1 MKEEMLRSYLA
12 DELFTEKGY
21 LKPGEAESFKWTD
34 KRSNKLI
41 EVLKLAIEG
50 DSNSESE
57 RVSERRINQLL
68 NTPS

>member
-21 LKPGEAESFKWTD
+21 LKAGEAETFKWTD
-34 KRSNKLI
+34 KRSIKLI

-50 DSNSESE
+50 DSNNESE

-68 NTPS
+68 NTPT

>member
-1 MKEEMLRSYLA
+1 MKEEMLRTYLA

-21 LKPGEAESFKWTD
+21 LKQGEAETFKWTD

-41 EVLKLAIEG
+41 EVIKLAIDG
-50 DSNSESE
+50 DSNDESE
-57 RVSERRINQLL
+57 RISERRINQLL

>member
-21 LKPGEAESFKWTD
+21 LKSGEAETFKWTD
-34 KRSNKLI
+34 MRSHKLI
-41 EVLKLAIEG
+41 DVIRLAIEG
-50 DSNSESE
+50 DSNDESE
-57 RVSERRINQLL
+57 RISERRINQLL

>member
-1 MKEEMLRSYLA
+1 MLRSYLA

-21 LKPGEAESFKWTD
+21 LKPGEAETFKWTD
-34 KRSNKLI
+34 KRLIKLI

>member
-21 LKPGEAESFKWTD
+21 LKAGEAETFKWTD
-34 KRSNKLI
+34 KRSIKLI

-50 DSNSESE
+50 DSNNESE